1 MNNDVSDYTSDKIN
15 LKDYAGYAIS
25 VIVFLLLIWVVPQDK
40 LSYYFNVDMTVS
52 LVIKILI
59 SLVLSVAIYFGLQ
72 YLFYPK
78 SQFEVDTDLAN
89 MSYAQSLQRI
99 LDIANLAKSASKLST
114 RKLVADK
121 LDSESKMLRSLHK
134 RFVENHKP
142 VELNRLVLILQQF
155 AEGLVKY
162 CKLKDPETIINSVD
176 RKKEIDDT
184 ELDLVP
190 KAEVVIF
197 NIGQQFDSG
206 LLSSKNVADGSFE
219 ELAKSFVYL
228 SELNKE

>member
-1 MNNDVSDYTSDKIN
+1 MKNDVSDYTSDKIN

-25 VIVFLLLIWVVPQDK
+25 VIIFLLLIWVVPQDK

-59 SLVLSVAIYFGLQ
+59 SLALSIAIYFGLQ
-72 YLFYPK
+72 YIFYPK
-78 SQFEVDTDLAN
+78 SQFEIDTDLAN
-89 MSYAQSLQRI
+89 MSYAQLLQRI
-99 LDIANLAKSASKLST
+99 LDIANLAKSASKLAT
-114 RKLVADK
+114 RKSAAEK
-121 LDSESKMLRSLHK
+121 LDSESKMLRSLYK
-134 RFVENHKP
+134 RFMENHKP

-162 CKLKDPETIINSVD
+162 LKIMNPETFIGASD
-176 RKKEIDDT
+176 KKKEIDDT
-184 ELDLVP
+184 ELTLVP

-197 NIGQQFDSG
+197 NIGEQFDSG

-219 ELAKSFVYL
+219 SLAKSFGYL
-228 SELNKE
+228 EELNKE